1 MVSDQEIMVLGFQAS
16 GKTTFAAA
24 LWHLVDSRE
33 INDTALVKGRHNGD
47 FQYLEKIAAA
57 WAAGWAV
64 ERTRSQEWLPI
75 AINLRCLVPET
86 DVRLSFVDIAGET
99 VERIFASR
107 EVDERVEPLIRQASG
122 ILLFVSALRPQDDD
136 SIVDLYLAFPDE
148 APPEPAD
155 EPNEAGSNAPA
166 LAEQSETVAF
176 KVEMTPHQVQLA
188 DLLDAFCDDP
198 LEMRP
203 ARIAVIISAW
213 DRAHGA
219 STPEAWL
226 QDHMPLLFQYL
237 ATHADEFETRIYGV
251 SAQGGHVPSKENPT
265 EPSDRIEL
273 LKQPEASRRIRVVG
287 HGAGPH
293 DLTHP
298 IAWLSGVGS

>member
-1 MVSDQEIMVLGFQAS
+1 MSDREIMVLGFQES

-24 LWHLVDSRE
+24 LWHLVDSHE
-33 INDTALVKGRHNGD
+33 INDTALVKGKHNGD
-47 FQYLEKIAAA
+47 FQYLEKISGV

-64 ERTRSQEWLPI
+64 DRTRSQEWLPI
-75 AINLRCLVPET
+75 TINLRRLVPET

-99 VERIFASR
+99 VERIFATR
-107 EVDERVEPLIRQASG
+107 EVDGRVEPLIREASG
-122 ILLFVSALRPQDDD
+122 LLLFVSALRAQDDD
-136 SIVDLYLAFPDE
+136 SIVDLYLEFPDE

-155 EPNEAGSNAPA
+155 EPAVPESNAPGA
-166 LAEQSETVAF
+166 AAGLGETVPF
-176 KVEMTPHQVQLA
+176 QVERTPQQVQLV
-188 DLLDAFCDDP
+188 DLLDAFADDP

-213 DRAHGA
+213 DRAHGG

-226 QDHMPLLFQYL
+226 EDHMPLLFQYL
-237 ATHADEFETRIYGV
+237 STHADEFETRIYGV
-251 SAQGGHVPSKENPT
+251 SAQGGHVPSRENPT
-265 EPSDRIEL
+265 EQSDRQKL
-273 LKQPEASRRIRVVG
+273 LEQPKASSRIKVVG
-287 HGAGPH
+287 HGAGHH

>member
-1 MVSDQEIMVLGFQAS
+1 MSGQEIMVLGFQAS

-33 INDTALVKGRHNGD
+33 IDDTALVKGKHNGD
-47 FQYLEKIAAA
+47 FRYLEEIATA

-64 ERTRSQEWLPI
+64 ERTRSEEWRPI
-75 AINLRCLVPET
+75 AINLRSLVTET

-99 VERIFASR
+99 VERMFATR
-107 EVDERVEPLIRQASG
+107 EVDERVEPLIRAAPG
-122 ILLFVSALRPQDDD
+122 LLLFVSALRPQDDD
-136 SIVDLYLAFPDE
+136 SIVDLYREFPEE
-148 APPEPAD
+148 APPEPTD
-155 EPNEAGSNAPA
+155 EPAEAESNAPGPA
-166 LAEQSETVAF
+166 ASGETVAF

-188 DLLDAFCDDP
+188 DLLDAFSDDP

-226 QDHMPLLFQYL
+226 QDHLPLLFQYL
-237 ATHADEFETRIYGV
+237 TTHADEFEFRIYGV
-251 SAQGGHVPSKENPT
+251 SAQGGHVPSKQNPT
-265 EPSDRIEL
+265 DQSDRDEL
-273 LKQPEASRRIRVVG
+273 LKQPEASKRIKVVG
-287 HGAGPH
+287 HDAGGH

-298 IAWLSGVGS
+298 IAWLSGLGS

>member
-1 MVSDQEIMVLGFQAS
+1 MSDQEIMVLGFQAS

-33 INDTALVKGRHNGD
+33 IQDTALVKGKHNGD
-47 FQYLEKIAAA
+47 FQYLEKIASA

-64 ERTRSQEWLPI
+64 DRTRSQEWRPV
-75 AINLRCLVPET
+75 AINLRRLVPAR

-99 VERIFASR
+99 VERIFATR
-107 EVDERVEPLIRQASG
+107 EVDERVEPLIRKASG
-122 ILLFVSALRPQDDD
+122 VLLFVSALRPQDDD
-136 SIVDLYLAFPDE
+136 SIVDLYLEFPDE
-148 APPEPAD
+148 APPEPTD
-155 EPNEAGSNAPA
+155 ELAEAGSNA
-166 LAEQSETVAF
+166 LASGEPVAF

-188 DLLDAFCDDP
+188 DLLDAFCDTP
-198 LEMRP
+198 LLMRP
-203 ARIAVIISAW
+203 ARIAVIVSAW

-219 STPEAWL
+219 PTPESWL

-237 ATHADEFETRIYGV
+237 ATHTDEFESRIYGV
-251 SAQGGHVPSKENPT
+251 SAQGGHVPSKENPA

-287 HGAGPH
+287 HGAGSH

>member
-1 MVSDQEIMVLGFQAS
+1 MSGQEIMVLGFQAS

-33 INDTALVKGRHNGD
+33 INDTALVKGKHNGD
-47 FQYLEKIAAA
+47 FQYLERISAA
-57 WAAGWAV
+57 WASGWV
-64 ERTRSQEWLPI
+64 VGRTSSEEWRPI
-75 AINLRCLVPET
+75 AINLRRLVPET

-99 VERIFASR
+99 VERTFVTR
-107 EVDERVEPLIRQASG
+107 EVDERVEPLIRDASG
-122 ILLFVSALRPQDDD
+122 LLLFVSALRPQDDD
-136 SIVDLYLAFPDE
+136 SIVDLYLEFPDE

-155 EPNEAGSNAPA
+155 EPAEAGSNAQGA
-166 LAEQSETVAF
+166 TASDETVPF
-176 KVEMTPHQVQLA
+176 KIEMTPHQVQLA
-188 DLLDAFCDDP
+188 DLLDAFADDP

-226 QDHMPLLFQYL
+226 EDHMPLLSQYL
-237 ATHADEFETRIYGV
+237 ATHDDEFETRIYGV
-251 SAQGGHVPSKENPT
+251 SAQGGHVPSKDNPT
-265 EPSDRIEL
+265 EPSDRDEL

-287 HGAGPH
+287 HGAGRH

-298 IAWLSGVGS
+298 IAWLSGVES

>member
-1 MVSDQEIMVLGFQAS
+1 MSDQEIMVLGFQAS

-99 VERIFASR
+99 VERIFATR
-107 EVDERVEPLIRQASG
+107 EVDERVEPLIRHAPG

-155 EPNEAGSNAPA
+155 EPNEAGNNAPA

>member
-1 MVSDQEIMVLGFQAS
+1 MSDQEIMVLGFQAT

-33 INDTALVKGRHNGD
+33 IKDTALVKGKHNGD
-47 FQYLEKIAAA
+47 FQYLESISSA

-64 ERTRSQEWLPI
+64 DRTRSQEWRPI
-75 AINLRCLVPET
+75 AINLRRPVLET
-86 DVRLSFVDIAGET
+86 NVKLSFVDIAGEA
-99 VERIFASR
+99 VERIFVTR
-107 EVDERVEPLIRQASG
+107 EVDERVEPLIRDASG
-122 ILLFVSALRPQDDD
+122 LLLFVSALRPIDDD
-136 SIVDLYLAFPDE
+136 SIVDMFLAFPEE

-155 EPNEAGSNAPA
+155 DPAEAGNDTPSVGSGEAV
-166 LAEQSETVAF
+166 TF
-176 KVEMTPHQVQLA
+176 KVEMTPQQVQLV
-188 DLLDAFCDDP
+188 DLLDSFADDP

-226 QDHMPLLFQYL
+226 EDHMPLLFQYL
-237 ATHADEFETRIYGV
+237 ATHSDEFQTRIYGV

-265 EPSDRIEL
+265 EPSDRAEM

-287 HGAGPH
+287 HGAGGH

-298 IAWLSGVGS
+298 IAWLSGVES

>member
-1 MVSDQEIMVLGFQAS
+1 MSDQEIMVLGFQAS

-47 FQYLEKIAAA
+47 FQYLERIATA

-64 ERTRSQEWLPI
+64 DRTRSQEWLPI
-75 AINLRCLVPET
+75 AINLRHLFSET

-99 VERIFASR
+99 VERIFATR
-107 EVDERVEPLIRQASG
+107 EVDERVEPLIREASG

-136 SIVDLYLAFPDE
+136 SIVDLYLAYPDE

-155 EPNEAGSNAPA
+155 ELAEAGSNAAAAAA
-166 LAEQSETVAF
+166 LVETVAF
-176 KVEMTPHQVQLA
+176 KVEMTPHQVQLV
-188 DLLDAFCDDP
+188 DLLDAFYDDP

-219 STPEAWL
+219 SVPEDWL
-226 QDHMPLLFQYL
+226 QDHMPLLSQYL
-237 ATHADEFETRIYGV
+237 ATHGDEFETRIYGI
-251 SAQGGHVPSKENPT
+251 SAQGGHVPSKENPA
-265 EPSDRIEL
+265 EPSDRVEL

-287 HGAGPH
+287 HGAGYH

-298 IAWLSGVGS
+298 IAWLSGVEI

>member
-1 MVSDQEIMVLGFQAS
+1 MSDQEIMVLGFQAS

-33 INDTALVKGRHNGD
+33 ISDTALLKGRHNGD
-47 FQYLEKIAAA
+47 FQYLEAISSA
-57 WAAGWAV
+57 WAAGWVV
-64 ERTRSQEWLPI
+64 ERTRSEDWRPV
-75 AINLRCLVPET
+75 AINLQGVAPET

-99 VERIFASR
+99 IERIFATR
-107 EVDERVEPLIRQASG
+107 EIDERVEPLIREASG
-122 ILLFVSALRPQDDD
+122 VLLFVSALRPQDDA
-136 SIVDLYLAFPDE
+136 SIVDMYLEFPDE
-148 APPEPAD
+148 APPEPTD
-155 EPNEAGSNAPA
+155 EPAEAGSSASGA
-166 LAEQSETVAF
+166 AASGETVPFTA
-176 KVEMTPHQVQLA
+176 EMVPHQVQLT
-188 DLLDAFCDDP
+188 DLLDAFAYDP
-198 LEMRP
+198 LEMCP

-226 QDHMPLLFQYL
+226 EDHLPLLFQYL
-237 ATHADEFETRIYGV
+237 TTHTDEFETRIYGV

-265 EPSDRIEL
+265 ELSDRDEL
-273 LKQPEASRRIRVVG
+273 LKETEASRRIKVVG
-287 HGAGPH
+287 NGAGPH

>member
-1 MVSDQEIMVLGFQAS
+1 MSDQEIMVLGFQAS

-33 INDTALVKGRHNGD
+33 INDTALVKGKHSGD
-47 FQYLEKIAAA
+47 FRYLEEIATA

-64 ERTRSQEWLPI
+64 GRTRSEEWRPI
-75 AINLRCLVPET
+75 AINLRSLVPET

-99 VERIFASR
+99 VERMFATR
-107 EVDERVEPLIRQASG
+107 EVDERVEPLIREASG
-122 ILLFVSALRPQDDD
+122 VLLFVSALRPQDDD
-136 SIVDLYLAFPDE
+136 SIVDLYLEFPDE

-155 EPNEAGSNAPA
+155 EPAEAGNTPPGAAASG
-166 LAEQSETVAF
+166 ETVPF

-198 LEMRP
+198 LEMHN
-203 ARIAVIISAW
+203 ARIAVMISAW

-237 ATHADEFETRIYGV
+237 TTHSDEFEFRIYGV

-265 EPSDRIEL
+265 EQSDRDEL
-273 LKQPEASRRIRVVG
+273 LKQPEASKRIRVVG
-287 HGAGPH
+287 HGAGHH

-298 IAWLSGVGS
+298 IAWLSGVES

>member
-1 MVSDQEIMVLGFQAS
+1 MSDQEIMVLGFQAS

-33 INDTALVKGRHNGD
+33 INDTALVKGMHNGD
-47 FQYLEKIAAA
+47 FRYLESIAED

-64 ERTRSQEWLPI
+64 GRTRSQEWLPI
-75 AINLRCLVPET
+75 AINLRRLSPEA

-99 VERIFASR
+99 VERIFATR
-107 EVDERVEPLIRQASG
+107 EVNERVEPLIRKASG
-122 ILLFVSALRPQDDD
+122 VLLFVSALRPQDDD
-136 SIVDLYLAFPDE
+136 SIVDIFLEFPDE

-155 EPNEAGSNAPA
+155 EPAETESNGPA
-166 LAEQSETVAF
+166 TAASGETVAF
-176 KVEMTPHQVQLA
+176 KVDMTPQQVQLT

-219 STPEAWL
+219 SSPEAWL

-237 ATHADEFETRIYGV
+237 EAHQNEFETRIYGV
-251 SAQGGHVPSKENPT
+251 SAQGGHVPKKENPS
-265 EPSDRIEL
+265 EPSDRDEL

-287 HGAGPH
+287 HGAGCH

-298 IAWLSGVGS
+298 IAWLSGVES

>member
-1 MVSDQEIMVLGFQAS
+1 MSDQEIMVLGFQAS

-33 INDTALVKGRHNGD
+33 INDTALVKGKHNGD
-47 FQYLEKIAAA
+47 FRYLEEISAA
-57 WAAGWAV
+57 WAAGWV
-64 ERTRSQEWLPI
+64 VGRTLSEEWRPI
-75 AINLRCLVPET
+75 AINLRRVVPET
-86 DVRLSFVDIAGET
+86 DIRLSFVDIAGET
-99 VERIFASR
+99 VERIFVTR
-107 EVDERVEPLIRQASG
+107 EVDERVEPLIRDASG
-122 ILLFVSALRPQDDD
+122 ILLFVSALRPKDDD
-136 SIVDLYLAFPDE
+136 SIVDLYLAFPGE

-155 EPNEAGSNAPA
+155 EPAQAGSSTSAAGPGEA
-166 LAEQSETVAF
+166 IPF
-176 KVEMTPHQVQLA
+176 KIEATPQQVQLV
-188 DLLDAFCDDP
+188 DLLDSLADEP

-203 ARIAVIISAW
+203 GRIAVIISAW

-226 QDHMPLLFQYL
+226 EDHMPLFFQYL

-265 EPSDRIEL
+265 EPSDRAEL

-287 HGAGPH
+287 HGAAPH

-298 IAWLSGVGS
+298 IAWLSGVES